1 MPRKGNLSIVGRRA
15 AGDTFAVDIAVAEI
29 LRDTGRRNA
38 YTLLLD
44 GVESSHVDLD
54 DPRYLVFEY
63 VRWLGDVID
72 CLAVSG
78 EPLDTMHLGGGAAT
92 LARYVAATRP
102 MSKQIVFEV
111 DAALVALVRAKL
123 PLPKTRRLRVRVG
136 DARAGMATLQASS
149 VDVVVRDA
157 FRDAQ
162 VPPHL
167 ATIEFASLVKEKLR
181 SEGVYL
187 LNVADGAPFFKLGAD
202 LATLAEVFG
211 QLVVIS
217 EPSVF
222 RGRRHGNLVV
232 AASDAPLPIE
242 AIARRVAGG
251 VVQGRVRDHGEA
263 RAMARRSRPL
273 RDADL
278 DLDPGSGEPRNSRNR
293 GGFSPLEG

>member
-15 AGDTFAVDIAVAEI
+15 AGDKFAVDTATAEI
-29 LRDTGRRNA
+29 LRDAGRRNA

-54 DPRYLVFEY
+54 DPQYLVFEY

-72 CLAVSG
+72 SLAASG
-78 EPLDTMHLGGGAAT
+78 EPLDTVHLGGGAGT

-111 DAALVALVRAKL
+111 DAALVGLVREKL

-136 DARAGMATLQASS
+136 DARAGLATLPANSA
-149 VDVVVRDA
+149 DVVVRDA

-167 ATIEFASLVKEKLR
+167 ATTEFSLLVREKLR
-181 SEGVYL
+181 PSGVYL
-187 LNVADGAPFFKLGAD
+187 LNVADGAPFFKLGDD
-202 LATLAEVFG
+202 LATLAGIFDW
-211 QLVVIS
+211 LAVIS

-232 AASDAPLPIE
+232 AASNALLPIE

-251 VVQGRVRDHGEA
+251 AVQGRVRDHGEA
-263 RAMARRSRPL
+263 RAMARGFRPL
-273 RDADL
+273 HDAG
-278 DLDPGSGEPRNSRNR
+278 LDPDPGPGPGERPRS
-293 GGFSPLEG
+293 